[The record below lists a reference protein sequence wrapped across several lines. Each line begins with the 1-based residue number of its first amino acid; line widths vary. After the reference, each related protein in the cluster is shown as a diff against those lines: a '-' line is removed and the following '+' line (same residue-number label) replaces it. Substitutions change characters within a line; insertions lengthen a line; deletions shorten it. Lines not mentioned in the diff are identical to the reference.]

1 MNEHNV
7 GYGLFMR
14 FVGNNKT
21 GEYDNKPHPVNTV
34 NTLVNEKLQLS
45 TCARAAIDWQPF
57 QEACWDR
64 LQRPMISNMDY
75 RRKKIIENSRTN
87 PELMCSSW
95 QVNV

>member
-45 TCARAAIDWQPF
+45 IDWQPF

-64 LQRPMISNMDY
+64 LPD
-75 RRKKIIENSRTN
+75 
-87 PELMCSSW
+87 P
-95 QVNV
+95 